1 MEWMCLRC
9 RNFNRTLAFT
19 HYEHCGISFCY
30 ANRMHKTVFVHRIKC
45 VNEKIIEML
54 VLWALCCF
62 APNPFSFPPSH
73 AMFLFSSF
81 SSFQLQS
88 SRFYF
93 KLFAVQ
99 QQYLSVC
106 DCLRV
111 WVNVYMLFL
120 VRNTV
125 GLCTTIFYG
134 CHKKLATFTVLRYR
148 FGSRITCSQEFAI
161 KLVFDCNFQLYNSW
175 IAIFFNS
182 FAV

>member
-30 ANRMHKTVFVHRIKC
+30 ANRMHKTVFVHPIKC

-106 DCLRV
+106 DCLRFESMCICCSLFV
-111 WVNVYMLFL
+111 TLLVYAQQFFMAVIKNWPPLQ
-120 VRNTV
+120 
-125 GLCTTIFYG
+125 CWDI
-134 CHKKLATFTVLRYR
+134 VLD
-148 FGSRITCSQEFAI
+148 QELHAP
-161 KLVFDCNFQLYNSW
+161 KSLPS
-175 IAIFFNS
+175 S
-182 FAV
+182 